1 MDWKNIYAAI
11 NRAIG
16 YQIGIGPLDFS
27 LFKLLLFI
35 VLLTTSIRLARRIA
49 NVWLGGALARLPLEA
64 AAKNRVQ
71 YIIRYALLISGFLA
85 TLAILGIN
93 LSIFKVLLDIIN
105 FPLFKI
111 GQAQISI
118 ASLALFLVLI
128 VGFSYASRLLS
139 SLLVS
144 RGLSRVRMD
153 EGTKYVLKRV
163 TEYVLIAIG
172 TIIAFQ
178 SIGINLSGLAV
189 IFGLLSVGI
198 GFGLQNIASN
208 FISGIILLFERPI
221 QVGDRI
227 TVGETLGDVEEINI
241 RSTTI
246 RSLDNI
252 SIIVPNNEFIE
263 GRVTNWSHGDL
274 KIRMN
279 IKVGVSYDSDIEV
292 VFTALK
298 ETAAENPKV
307 LRKPAPEV
315 LLLEFGDSS
324 WNMELRV
331 WIADPKDYY
340 RILSEINC
348 AIVHKFRKY
357 GIEIPYP
364 QQDVHVRSPLP
375 IPFEPG
381 KN

>member
-1 MDWKNIYAAI
+1 MDWKSIYAVVKK
-11 NRAIG
+11 AIG

-27 LFKLLLFI
+27 LFKLLLLI
-35 VLLTTSIRLARRIA
+35 ILLATTVWLARRIA
-49 NVWLGGALARLPLEA
+49 NVWLGGALSRLPLEE
-64 AAKNRVQ
+64 AAKNRLQ
-71 YIIRYALLISGFLA
+71 RIIRGLLLSGGFLT

-93 LSIFKVLLDIIN
+93 LSAFKVLFNIIN

-111 GQAQISI
+111 GEARISV
-118 ASLALFLVLI
+118 ASLVLFLVLI

-144 RGLSRVRMD
+144 QGLSKVKME
-153 EGTKYVLKRV
+153 EGKKYVLKRV
-163 TEYVLIAIG
+163 TEYTLIAIG
-172 TIIAFQ
+172 ALIAFQ

-227 TVGETLGDVEEINI
+227 TVGDTQGDVEEINI

-279 IKVGVSYDSDIEV
+279 IKVGVSYDSDVDV
-292 VFTALK
+292 VFSALK
-298 ETAAENPKV
+298 EAADENANV
-307 LRKPAPEV
+307 LKRPAPEV
-315 LLLEFGDSS
+315 LLLEFGDSY

-331 WIADPKDYY
+331 WIASPKDYY

-357 GIEIPYP
+357 GIDIPYP

-375 IPFEPG
+375 IPFEAR